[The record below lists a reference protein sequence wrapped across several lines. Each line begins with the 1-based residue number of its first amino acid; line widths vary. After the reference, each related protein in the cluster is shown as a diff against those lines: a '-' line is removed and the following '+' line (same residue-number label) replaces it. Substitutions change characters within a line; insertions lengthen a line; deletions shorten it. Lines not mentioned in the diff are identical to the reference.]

1 MTCDY
6 YRVLFRD
13 IVIAEKMT
21 LETALLLLRA
31 LFERLYNEPSV
42 QYTIEK
48 MEEEGVVD

>member
-6 YRVLFRD
+6 YRVLYGD

-21 LETALLLLRA
+21 LETALLLLKA
-31 LFERLYNEPSV
+31 LFEKFWQEPSC

-48 MEEEGVVD
+48 MEQEGERW